1 MDMGTV
7 RQQSSSRVERRTAG
21 PLRPVRVLLLED
33 DSDVRLMLT
42 LALRTEGYDVTPVTT
57 ADEALEG
64 LGHRRHDLILT
75 DYWLPR
81 KDGLQFLQEAQSRGV
96 LANAP
101 VILCSAF
108 PPSRVRNATV
118 VAKPIELDDLL
129 VRMRRLVRR

>member
-1 MDMGTV
+1 
-7 RQQSSSRVERRTAG
+7 
-21 PLRPVRVLLLED
+21 
-33 DSDVRLMLT
+33 MLT

-57 ADEALEG
+57 ADEALES
-64 LGHRRHDLILT
+64 LSHRRHDLILT

-108 PPSRVRNATV
+108 PPTRVRNATV

>member
-1 MDMGTV
+1 MGTV
-7 RQQSSSRVERRTAG
+7 QPQSYSRVERRNAG
-21 PLRPVRVLLLED
+21 ALRPVRILLLED
-33 DSDVRLMLT
+33 DPDVRLMLT

-57 ADEALEG
+57 ADEALES
-64 LGHRRHDLILT
+64 LSRRRHDLILT

-96 LANAP
+96 LAKAP

-108 PPSRVRNATV
+108 PPARVGNATV

-129 VRMRRLVRR
+129 GRIRRLLRR